1 MPNFLKQQK
10 MKNNDLAQKVKTL
23 RNRKGY
29 SQEELA
35 DKTGLSLR
43 TIQRIENGETEPR
56 GDSLKRLATV
66 FEVSPDEIVD
76 WTVQED
82 KGFLVSMNLSA
93 LTFLIVPLGGIL
105 VPLIIW
111 ISKKDKIKGVNEL
124 AKDLLNFQ
132 ITWMLCFLSAFLSDL
147 FLCLPTIIPETLT
160 IVPIDEI
167 ATPPINR
174 YAQERIH
181 PFLFVL
187 LFYISF
193 YAYNLIFIIV
203 NSIRLNKGKIAVYF
217 PAIRFL
223 AK

>member
-1 MPNFLKQQK
+1 

-66 FEVSPDEIVD
+66 FDVSPDEIVD

-93 LTFLIVPLGGIL
+93 LTFLIVPFLGGIL

-132 ITWMLCFLSAFLSDL
+132 ITWMLCFFICFFIGLVLMFA
-147 FLCLPTIIPETLT
+147 PAATTTTIIPETLT

-181 PFLFVL
+181 PSLFVF

-203 NSIRLNKGKIAVYF
+203 NSIRLNKGKTAVYF
-217 PAIRFL
+217 PAIPFL
-223 AK
+223 KK

>member
-1 MPNFLKQQK
+1 

-132 ITWMLCFLSAFLSDL
+132 ITWLILLFIGAFIIAA
-147 FLCLPTIIPETLT
+147 TIIFG
-160 IVPIDEI
+160 EI
-167 ATPPINR
+167 ASSSDAAFIPVDANELGYEIGR
-174 YAQERIH
+174 GAREAMRIG
-181 PFLFVL
+181 LFSAICYV
-187 LFYISF
+187 
-193 YAYNLIFIIV
+193 YNLTFIIV
-203 NSIRLNKGKIAVYF
+203 NSIRLNKEKSAVYF
-217 PAIRFL
+217 PAFPFL
-223 AK
+223 TK

>member
-1 MPNFLKQQK
+1 

-93 LTFLIVPLGGIL
+93 LSFLVLPLGGIL

-111 ISKKDKIKGVNEL
+111 ISRKDKVKGVNEL

-132 ITWMLCFLSAFLSDL
+132 ITWIILCCLGFPFVIFLLPFVPDTFLNQPGAVMVL
-147 FLCLPTIIPETLT
+147 FI
-160 IVPIDEI
+160 
-167 ATPPINR
+167 
-174 YAQERIH
+174 
-181 PFLFVL
+181 FLVAIL
-187 LFYISF
+187 YI
-193 YAYNLIFIIV
+193 YNLIFIIA
-203 NSIRLNKGKIAVYF
+203 NSIRLNKGKTAVYL

-223 AK
+223 TK